1 MSELD
6 PETHQLHE
14 KTVAEEASLQA
25 AINAVAAMNLGHD
38 VPAIVT
44 ALSEAISARGHGQP
58 PGEWLNAVAVELS
71 LGNRYVVG
79 ASSESAAREI
89 NPD

>member
-14 KTVAEEASLQA
+14 QTVAEEASLQA
-25 AINAVAAMNLGHD
+25 AINAVAALNLGHD
-38 VPAIVT
+38 VPSLVT
-44 ALSEAISARGHGQP
+44 ALSEAIAARGHSQP
-58 PGEWLNAVAVELS
+58 PGEWLNAVAAELA